1 MLRAKILP
9 DIEVR
14 ATLMCK
20 NIKNT
25 NISLTHPT
33 VNFQPARAGTVSGQ
47 LSPCDQPLPLP

>member
-14 ATLMCK
+14 STLMCK
-20 NIKNT
+20 TIKNT

-33 VNFQPARAGTVSGQ
+33 VNFQPARAGTVSGE